1 VEFRKVIEAEP
12 RHAAAR
18 RGEIVALLLTG
29 RYGEARVRLQEAL
42 REFPQDAQLAHVQ
55 ARLLATVPDPRVR
68 DGRLALEIAR
78 RLAAARQDLRVRE
91 TLALALAEA
100 GRFDEAV
107 EVQRGVVGEAETR
120 GDAGLVRDVRAKL
133 EALARGEAWTAA
145 SADEILAATLGA
157 S

>member
-1 VEFRKVIEAEP
+1 
-12 RHAAAR
+12 
-18 RGEIVALLLTG
+18 
-29 RYGEARVRLQEAL
+29 
-42 REFPQDAQLAHVQ
+42 
-55 ARLLATVPDPRVR
+55 
-68 DGRLALEIAR
+68 
-78 RLAAARQDLRVRE
+78 
-91 TLALALAEA
+91 
-100 GRFDEAV
+100 V